1 MGRIELGRVLAK
13 APGWRI
19 DSGGNLYI
27 ENDTLTFKLD
37 ALDRLLFRKGFS
49 LRREEITGWRRVEAS
64 SLWRKMDTVEIATER
79 GRYLFM
85 FPRLRG
91 RSREEDIGKL
101 ISWLESGST

>member
-1 MGRIELGRVLAK
+1 
-13 APGWRI
+13 
-19 DSGGNLYI
+19 
-27 ENDTLTFKLD
+27 
-37 ALDRLLFRKGFS
+37 
-49 LRREEITGWRRVEAS
+49 
-64 SLWRKMDTVEIATER
+64 MDTVEITTER

>member
-1 MGRIELGRVLAK
+1 MLVDGRHRAPIEGSAVQGLGPSTRL
-13 APGWRI
+13 PTI
-19 DSGGNLYI
+19 PTDS
-27 ENDTLTFKLD
+27 ERLD
-37 ALDRLLFRKGFS
+37 P
-49 LRREEITGWRRVEAS
+49 TAS
-64 SLWRKMDTVEIATER
+64 MDTVEIATER